1 MKHLLTLL
9 ILLSLLTLTFSQDKG
24 KSKDAPPKPLYA
36 LKLAADPG
44 KTTKLTLRGLR
55 LDTAT
60 DVRVGEPK
68 SSGKVVGKGR
78 KAGLPNQQMSVEVVG
93 DTEIDVEV
101 TLPSEVPSGIVPL
114 TIIGP
119 GGESVPMTLL
129 VNDDTP
135 RVAEK
140 EPNDG
145 FKQAMPVTAP
155 QIVEG
160 SIKQNQD
167 VDVYR
172 LDVKAGDK
180 LRIEVQARRAGSPV
194 APMLML
200 YDSGYRIVATGDSV
214 DGDPILRWTAT
225 KDGTY
230 FVSVLEGNDQGGSM
244 FAYRLVIG
252 LAK

>member
-1 MKHLLTLL
+1 MYRLRLASV
-9 ILLSLLTLTFSQDKG
+9 ILLFVLPAVSQDKG
-24 KSKDAPPKPLYA
+24 KSKDGPPKPLYA

-93 DTEIDVEV
+93 DTEIDVEI
-101 TLPSEVPSGIVPL
+101 TLPAEVPGGIVPL
-114 TIIGP
+114 TVIGP
-119 GGESVPMTLL
+119 AGESVPMTLI

-145 FKQAMPVTAP
+145 FKQAMSVTVG

-172 LDVKAGDK
+172 LDVKAGDR

-194 APMLML
+194 APMLTL
-200 YDSGYRIVATGDSV
+200 YDSAYRTVTTGETV
-214 DGDPILRWTAT
+214 DGDPVLRWTAT

-230 FVSVLEGNDQGGSM
+230 FLSVLEGNDQGGSM
-244 FAYRLVIG
+244 FAYRLVVRTE
-252 LAK
+252 K

>member
-24 KSKDAPPKPLYA
+24 KKDAPPKPLYA

-44 KTTKLTLRGLR
+44 RMTKLTLRGLR
-55 LDTAT
+55 LDTVT
-60 DVRVGEPK
+60 DIRVGEPK
-68 SSGKVVGKGR
+68 SSGKVLGKGR
-78 KAGLPNQQMSVEVVG
+78 KTGLPNQQMSAELAG
-93 DTEIDVEV
+93 DTEIDIEV
-101 TLPSEVPSGIVPL
+101 TLPAEVPSGIVPL
-114 TIIGP
+114 TVIGP

-135 RVAEK
+135 RVSEK

-145 FKQAMPVTAP
+145 FKQAMPVTVG
-155 QIVEG
+155 QIIEG

-180 LRIEVQARRAGSPV
+180 VRIEIQARRAGSPM
-194 APMLML
+194 APMLTL
-200 YDSGYRIVATGDSV
+200 YDSAYRTLTTGETV
-214 DGDPILRWTAT
+214 DGDPVLRWTAT

-244 FAYRLVIG
+244 FPYRLV
-252 LAK
+252 LRTDK

>member
-24 KSKDAPPKPLYA
+24 KKDAPPKPLYA

-60 DVRVGEPK
+60 DIRVGEPK
-68 SSGKVVGKGR
+68 SSGKVLGKGR
-78 KAGLPNQQMSVEVVG
+78 KAGLPNQQLSAEIVG

-101 TLPSEVPSGIVPL
+101 TLPAEVPSGIVPL
-114 TIIGP
+114 TVIGP
-119 GGESVPMTLL
+119 AGESVPMTLL

-145 FKQAMPVTAP
+145 FKQAMLVTSP

-160 SIKQNQD
+160 TIKQNQD

-172 LDVKAGDK
+172 LDMKAGDK
-180 LRIEVQARRAGSPV
+180 VRIEVQARRAGSPV
-194 APMLML
+194 SPMVTL
-200 YDSGYRIVATGDSV
+200 YDSAYRTVTTGEAV
-214 DGDPILRWTAT
+214 DGDPVLRWTAT
-225 KDGTY
+225 QDGTY
-230 FVSVLEGNDQGGSM
+230 FMSVLEGNDQGGSM
-244 FAYRLVIG
+244 FPYRLV
-252 LAK
+252 LRADR

>member
-1 MKHLLTLL
+1 MHRLRLATIVLLFALPAVG
-9 ILLSLLTLTFSQDKG
+9 QDKG
-24 KSKDAPPKPLYA
+24 KAKDAPPKPLYA

-78 KAGLPNQQMSVEVVG
+78 KTGLPNQQMSAEVVG
-93 DTEIDVEV
+93 DSEIDVEI
-101 TLPSEVPSGIVPL
+101 TLPAEVPGGIVPL
-114 TIIGP
+114 TLIGP
-119 GGESVPMTLL
+119 GGESSPMTLM

-145 FKQAMPVTAP
+145 FKQAMPVTLP
-155 QIVEG
+155 QIVEA

-172 LDVKAGDK
+172 VDVKAGDK
-180 LRIEVQARRAGSPV
+180 LRIEVQARRAGSPA
-194 APMLML
+194 APLL
-200 YDSGYRIVATGDSV
+200 TVYDSAYRTIATGETI
-214 DGDPILRWTAT
+214 DGDPVLRWTAS
-225 KDGTY
+225 KDGPC
-230 FVSVLEGNDQGGSM
+230 FVAVQEANDQGGAM
-244 FAYRLVIG
+244 FAYRLLVK
-252 LAK
+252 ADR